1 MKGLL
6 KNGNFP
12 IVVVHKKIWKHDNE
26 LYAKLSHFSEA
37 MTWVTGDAMNLIAA
51 GEFQLCKDC
60 DLDEE
65 KQTNVSE

>member
-1 MKGLL
+1 
-6 KNGNFP
+6 
-12 IVVVHKKIWKHDNE
+12 
-26 LYAKLSHFSEA
+26 

-65 KQTNVSE
+65 KQTNVSEQPMDRHKFNGERYFIDIC